1 MMNIRSKRHSLE
13 ESEGEEE
20 EETQY
25 IPQVD
30 RRSSLKLG
38 ISVALLLMR
47 TSPF

>member
-1 MMNIRSKRHSLE
+1 MMNIGSKRHSLE

-20 EETQY
+20 EETQC
-25 IPQVD
+25 IQQID

-38 ISVALLLMR
+38 ITLALLLTR

>member
-1 MMNIRSKRHSLE
+1 MNIGSKRHSLE
-13 ESEGEEE
+13 ESKEDEE

-25 IPQVD
+25 IQQVG

-38 ISVALLLMR
+38 ISLALLLWR